1 MRSKGGFQQQP
12 RSSALLLK
20 DILHG
25 RGEGSQCEE
34 EVSKEARSQDADT
47 WEKVG
52 SFCTHCQ
59 HPGQGNCDGCC

>member
-47 WEKVG
+47 WEN
-52 SFCTHCQ
+52 CQ